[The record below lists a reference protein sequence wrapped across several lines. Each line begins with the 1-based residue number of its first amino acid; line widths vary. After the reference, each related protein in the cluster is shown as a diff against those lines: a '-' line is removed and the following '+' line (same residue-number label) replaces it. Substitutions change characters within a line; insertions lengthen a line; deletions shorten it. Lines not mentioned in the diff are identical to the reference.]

1 MSAGTD
7 RTAIVLC
14 GGMSTRMGRE
24 KASLPFHGE
33 SLLARVVRMVAP
45 LVGEVLVVARDGQAM
60 PPDLPATVRVVRD
73 GTPGAGPLAGIAAGL
88 AAARAGFVF
97 ATACD
102 APLLEPGLVRL
113 LFERAASADAAVA
126 VAGGFP
132 NPLLAVYRTSVLP
145 HAEALLAAGL
155 RRPVFLFDRV
165 RTDVVGEGDVR
176 TVDPE
181 LRSFHDCDTPEAYD
195 EALRLDAPH
204 AHVESLDAPRTTVE
218 HLDAPRIPVA
228 PLDAPRITVEFFDVA
243 RLRAGRSSCEVRAA
257 TLGEA
262 VAAAALEC
270 PGLVPDV
277 VQGGSLSPHFR
288 ANLRGEQFIDDA
300 AIPLRDGDRV
310 LLLSAQA
317 GG

>member
-1 MSAGTD
+1 MSAGTH

-14 GGMSTRMGRE
+14 GGLSTRMGRE

-33 SLLARVVRMVAP
+33 TLLARVVRIVAP
-45 LVGEVLVVARDGQAM
+45 LVDEVLVVARDGQVL
-60 PPDLPATVRVVRD
+60 PTDLPAPIRVVRD
-73 GTPGAGPLAGIAAGL
+73 ETPGAGPLAGIAAGL
-88 AAARAGFVF
+88 AAARRGLVF

-102 APLLEPGLVRL
+102 APLLEPALVRL

-145 HAEALLAAGL
+145 HAQALLAAGL

-176 TVDPE
+176 TVDPD
-181 LRSFHDCDTPEAYD
+181 LRSFHDCDTPDAYD
-195 EALRLDAPH
+195 EALRLA
-204 AHVESLDAPRTTVE
+204 V
-218 HLDAPRIPVA
+218 PRIPVE
-228 PLDAPRITVEFFDVA
+228 PLDAPRVTVEFFDVA
-243 RLRAGRSSCEVRAA
+243 RLRAGRPSCEVRAA
-257 TLGEA
+257 SLGEA
-262 VAAAALEC
+262 VAAAAIEC
-270 PGLVPDV
+270 PGLVGDV
-277 VQGGSLSPHFR
+277 VQGGALSPHFR
-288 ANLRGEQFIDDA
+288 ANLRGEQFVDDA
-300 AIPLRDGDRV
+300 ATPLRDGDRV

>member
-1 MSAGTD
+1 MSDGTH

-14 GGMSTRMGRE
+14 GGMSTRMGRD
-24 KASLPFHGE
+24 KSSLPFHGE
-33 SLLARVVRMVAP
+33 SLLGRVVRIVAP
-45 LVGEVLVVARDGQAM
+45 LVDEVLVVARDGQAM
-60 PPDLPATVRVVRD
+60 PADVPAAIRVVRD
-73 GTPGAGPLAGIAAGL
+73 ETPGAGPLAGIAAGL
-88 AAARAGFVF
+88 AAARAGLVF

-102 APLLEPGLVRL
+102 APLLEPAVVRL

-145 HAEALLAAGL
+145 HAQALLAAGL

-195 EALRLDAPH
+195 EALRLAIDNG
-204 AHVESLDAPRTTVE
+204 APRV
-218 HLDAPRIPVA
+218 V
-228 PLDAPRITVEFFDVA
+228 VEFFDVA
-243 RLRAGRSSCEVRAA
+243 RLRAGRPSCEVRAA
-257 TLGEA
+257 SLREA
-262 VAAAALEC
+262 VVAAAAEC
-270 PGLVPDV
+270 PGLVGDV
-277 VQGGSLSPHFR
+277 VQGGALSPHFR
-288 ANLRGEQFIDDA
+288 ANLRGERFVDDPA
-300 AIPLRDGDRV
+300 TPLRDGDRV